1 MCETIAQ
8 QHANSVFDE
17 SLILMNVPCLMF
29 VIRIM
34 RNLVV
39 SDKAT
44 SFESVV
50 DAYS

>member
-1 MCETIAQ
+1 MCETIGQ
-8 QHANSVFDE
+8 QHANSVFE